1 MRDRIVPSLLI
12 GQAAVLAVVLLHL
25 MGWLQP
31 LDLLAYD
38 NGLKLRARPATDERI
53 VLVGARE
60 ADLAALG
67 WPLSD
72 AQLASLLNA
81 LSAAKPAAI
90 GVDIYRN
97 WPIGD
102 GKGELERT
110 LRANPDIVW
119 VNRQPSEAGGA
130 IPAPSALATPDRIG
144 FSDILVDPD
153 GVVRRSLLFVD
164 DASGQHATALS
175 MVMALRLLGRQGIV
189 PRPDPAEPSHM
200 RLGAVTLR
208 PLEATDGGYGGV
220 DDRGYQFLLDYA
232 LGPGP
237 IRDFSVRDALDG
249 RIPAEA
255 LAGRLVFVAVTADS
269 VKDYFRTPVDAGFAF
284 GAVVHAQA
292 TSQLLR
298 MALGD
303 TDPMLVLPNG
313 AEVGVT
319 VVVGLAASLLALA
332 MHGPVAF
339 ALLLAGGTAALSGLW
354 FAALTHALWVPLAAP
369 LASWALAL
377 GLVTAFLSRQE
388 RADREALMRLFASH
402 VPGPVAQELWE
413 RRHLFMDG
421 GRPRPQRL
429 TATVLFSDVANFTP
443 ISEKMEP
450 EELDAWLHDYMGA
463 MVPVIQDHGGLPL
476 RFVGDAILSVFGVP
490 VPRETEE
497 EMDRDAANAVKA
509 ALAMADVLARLNEG
523 WARQGLPPAGIRVG
537 IYTGPM
543 VAGSIGAPGHM
554 EYSLTGDAVNTAAR
568 LEALA
573 KTVGTDV
580 PGRPCRILVG
590 DPAWERLRGA
600 FRGSAVG
607 EVPLKGKDRKV
618 GVHVIL
624 GASPEG
630 VAPGG
635 SAAGEETGRDDRKP
649 DGVERLTAPAASDG
663 LACDPLACDQA
674 GPKAGPREKGAM
686 G

>member
-38 NGLKLRARPATDERI
+38 TGLRSRARPGADERI

-72 AQLASLLNA
+72 AQLANLLNA

-102 GKGELERT
+102 GKGELEQA

-164 DASGQHATALS
+164 DGSGQHATALS
-175 MVMALRLLGRQGIV
+175 LVMALRLLRQQGIV
-189 PRPDPAEPSHM
+189 PRPDPADPAHL

-208 PLEATDGGYGGV
+208 PLEETDGGYGGV
-220 DDRGYQFLLDYA
+220 DARGYQFLLDYA

-298 MALGD
+298 MALGEAR
-303 TDPMLVLPNG
+303 PMLVLPDG
-313 AEVGVT
+313 AEVAVT

-332 MHGPVAF
+332 MHGPAAF
-339 ALLLAGGTAALSGLW
+339 ALLLVGGTAALSGLW
-354 FAALTHALWVPLAAP
+354 FAALTHALWMPLAAP

-497 EMDRDAANAVKA
+497 EIDRDAANAVCA
-509 ALAMADVLARLNEG
+509 ALAMADVLARLNAG
-523 WARQGLPPAGIRVG
+523 WAKQGLPPAGIRVG
-537 IYTGPM
+537 LYTGPM

-590 DPAWERLRGA
+590 DPTWERLRGA
-600 FRGSAVG
+600 FRGAAVG

-624 GASPEG
+624 GEAVPSGSMAEDIG
-630 VAPGG
+630 LGG
-635 SAAGEETGRDDRKP
+635 QETG
-649 DGVERLTAPAASDG
+649 GVERITAPAGSSPLTSDKPTS
-663 LACDPLACDQA
+663 DKA
-674 GPKAGPREKGAM
+674 GPIAGPREKGAT

>member
-1 MRDRIVPSLLI
+1 MRERIVPSLLI
-12 GQAAVLAVVLLHL
+12 GQAAVLAVLLMHL
-25 MGWLQP
+25 LGWLQP

-38 NGLKLRARPATDERI
+38 NGLKLRARPAVDDRI

-72 AQLASLLNA
+72 GQLADLLKA

-102 GKGELERT
+102 GRGELERV
-110 LRANPDIVW
+110 LRENPSIVW

-130 IPAPSALATPDRIG
+130 IAAPSVLATPDRIG

-153 GVVRRSLLFVD
+153 GVVRRSLLFLED
-164 DASGQHATALS
+164 PSGQHATALS
-175 MVMALRLLGRQGIV
+175 MVMALRLLGHRGIV
-189 PRPDPAEPSHM
+189 PQSDPEEPEHM
-200 RLGAVTLR
+200 RLGAATLR
-208 PLEATDGGYGGV
+208 PVEATDGGYAGV
-220 DDRGYQFLLDYA
+220 DARGYQFLLDYA

-237 IRDFSVRDALDG
+237 IRDFSVREALEG
-249 RIPAEA
+249 RVPVEA

-269 VKDYFRTPVDAGFAF
+269 VKDYFRTPVDSGFAF

-292 TSQLLR
+292 TGQLLR
-298 MALGD
+298 MALGEA
-303 TDPMLVLPNG
+303 TPTANLPDW
-313 AEVGVT
+313 AELAVT
-319 VVVGLAASLLALA
+319 VAVGLAGSLLALA
-332 MHGPVAF
+332 MHGPLAF
-339 ALLLAGGTAALSGLW
+339 ALLLAGGTALLTGLW
-354 FAALTHALWVPLAAP
+354 FAALAQALWVPLAAP
-369 LASWALAL
+369 LGAWALAL
-377 GLVTAFLSRQE
+377 GLVTAFLSRRE
-388 RADREALMRLFASH
+388 RADREALMNLFSSH
-402 VPGPVAQELWE
+402 VPGPVAKELWE

-497 EMDRDAANAVKA
+497 EIDRDAGNAVCA

-590 DPAWERLRGA
+590 DPTWERLRGA

-624 GASPEG
+624 GEG
-630 VAPGG
+630 GAEVPDAEVPD
-635 SAAGEETGRDDRKP
+635 SGEP
-649 DGVERLTAPAASDG
+649 DADVLRLTAPPAPAPLTSGPSSTDG
-663 LACDPLACDQA
+663 A
-674 GPKAGPREKGAM
+674 GPITGSRKKGAT